1 MPKQR
6 PVFRTDEIARALYPL
21 SMGQL
26 GVLFSDLMLHYAE
39 DHGLNQQDIDSHK
52 EAMLKARPDKLIAER
67 LRIEKLMAI
76 KQTEVDEYA
85 EDLARLNKLAEQE
98 GV

>member
-1 MPKQR
+1 MPKTR
-6 PVFRTDEIARALYPL
+6 PAFRTEEMVKAVYPL
-21 SMGQL
+21 SMAQL
-26 GVLFSDLMLHYAE
+26 GIFFSDLMLHYAE
-39 DHGLNQQDIDSHK
+39 DHHINQDDIDEHK
-52 EAMLKARPDKLIAER
+52 AAMLRARPDKLIAER